1 MSLLITDAGIAASIQ
16 AAELGV
22 SYKITH
28 ISMGAAGYVPAHNQT
43 TLRDEIIRK
52 TITQGSVPALGQL
65 HFEVLFDGNIEY
77 EAREIGYF
85 LEDGTLF
92 AVDSRDGDII
102 SIKRSDT
109 VITEVF
115 DLTLS
120 GSEIETI
127 TVEIIG
133 AANAT
138 ERVAGIAK
146 IITNEQVDSGV
157 DDSTFLTIK
166 KMIRAFDAPYLINK
180 LVNNLWLKLAAKIFP
195 VGAAIP
201 WFTDIAPDGFGIMK
215 NQAFDLVA
223 NPELAKIWPDGIIPD
238 MRGCGVMG
246 KFEGESVGDFEEGQV
261 KKHGHSGSVSAG
273 GQHGH
278 SRGTMEITGS
288 TTGSSPGSSVPV
300 NIYRSSTGAF
310 TLSGG
315 GAHDNG
321 SITANRGGRSV
332 ANFTASRSW
341 TGVSSTAS
349 AHTHALLINAFGA
362 LKNTIDH
369 RKVNWIVRMA

>member
-28 ISMGAAGYVPAHNQT
+28 IAMGAAGYVPVHNQT
-43 TLRDEIIRK
+43 TLHNEIIRK
-52 TITQGSVPALGQL
+52 PITQGSVPTLGHL
-65 HFEVLFDGNIEY
+65 HFEVLFDGEIEY

-120 GSEIETI
+120 GSEINTI

-138 ERVAGIAK
+138 ERVAGIAS
-146 IITNEQVDSGV
+146 IITNEQVDAGV
-157 DDSTFLTIK
+157 DDSAFLTIK

-180 LVNNLWLKLAAKIFP
+180 LVNNLWLTLAAKIFP

-201 WFTDIAPDGFGIMK
+201 WFTDIAPEGFGIMK
-215 NQAFDLVA
+215 NQAFDLIA
-223 NPELAKIWPDGIIPD
+223 HPELAKIWPDGIIPD
-238 MRGCGVMG
+238 MRGCGVIG
-246 KFEGESVGDFEEGQV
+246 KVEGETVGVYEAGQV
-261 KKHGHSGSVSAG
+261 KEHGHPDSIVSSTDQG
-273 GQHGH
+273 NKDTNSTGQHGH
-278 SRGTMEITGS
+278 SLYRGRAYDAKG
-288 TTGSSPGSSVPV
+288 
-300 NIYRSSTGAF
+300 TGANNSQY
-310 TLSGG
+310 TGHGQSVNTSTVSNTIIASGE
-315 GAHDNG
+315 
-321 SITANRGGRSV
+321 
-332 ANFTASRSW
+332 
-341 TGVSSTAS
+341 
-349 AHTHALLINAFGA
+349 HTHYVSIGSHAHSVMIALFGA
-362 LKNTIDH
+362 LRNTIDH